1 MTNFEMYPFEIP
13 VWLSNNNFLFLLPK
27 QCSLQMT
34 ISNETKVGALT
45 AIAIVLLILG
55 FNFLKGK
62 NIGGKNSHYFA
73 VFKDIQG
80 LATSNPVVINGK
92 QVGNINKTDGGKD
105 MRRIVVDINMTEDVI
120 IPDDALAVIN
130 KSLLGNV
137 QLDIRLGNS
146 ATALKNKDTL
156 KTILG
161 DNLLGDAMKKLDP
174 VLNQV
179 TNAVKS
185 LDTLLG
191 TVNNVFDP
199 NAKNNI
205 KGMLENL
212 NKTTAS
218 LAVSSASLQG
228 LLNAQTGA
236 LAKTLD
242 NVSSFT
248 GALKNNN
255 ENVNQTLGNLAA
267 TANKLSK
274 LDLEKTLNSLNETIA
289 GLKNAIGKISSN
301 EGSLGLLLNDT
312 KLYNNL
318 NATSNKINL
327 LLDDVRVHPKR
338 YVNISVF
345 GKKDKNGPL
354 LVPLPDTINAPYLI
368 KP

>member
-1 MTNFEMYPFEIP
+1 
-13 VWLSNNNFLFLLPK
+13 
-27 QCSLQMT
+27 MT

-62 NIGGKNSHYFA
+62 NIGGGNTHYYA
-73 VFKDIQG
+73 VFNDIQG
-80 LATSNPVVINGK
+80 LANSNPVVINGK

-120 IPDDALAVIN
+120 IPEDAVAVIN
-130 KSLLGNV
+130 KSLLGTV

-146 ATALKNKDTL
+146 TNALKSKDTI
-156 KTILG
+156 KTITS

-174 VLNQV
+174 VLLQV
-179 TNAVKS
+179 TNATKS

-191 TVNNVFDP
+191 NVNSIFDP
-199 NAKNNI
+199 KAKNNI

-218 LAVSSASLQG
+218 LAISSASLQG
-228 LLNAQTGA
+228 MLNAQTGS

-255 ENVNQTLGNLAA
+255 DKLNQTMSNVA
-267 TANKLSK
+267 TTTDKFAK
-274 LDLEKTLNSLNETIA
+274 LDFEKTLTTLNTTVED
-289 GLKNAIGKISSN
+289 LKNAIGKISSK
-301 EGSLGLLLNDT
+301 EGTIGLLLNDT

-345 GKKDKNGPL
+345 GKKDKSTPL
-354 LVPLPDTINAPYLI
+354 QVPLPDTVNAPYLI
-368 KP
+368 NQ